1 MYMMD
6 TCVNLDL
13 DASKSGGVCLLLRRQ
28 NVVPL
33 QKFEVD
39 WIILPSLSQLK
50 KKIRPENNLNCK
62 RVCGGVCVFIK
73 LCVSICMHRVACGG
87 QKSKGVVVK
96 I

>member
-1 MYMMD
+1 VVKPMCSNTIVSNTHYGKVKDNSKGTLMYMMD

-39 WIILPSLSQLK
+39 
-50 KKIRPENNLNCK
+50 
-62 RVCGGVCVFIK
+62 
-73 LCVSICMHRVACGG
+73 
-87 QKSKGVVVK
+87 
-96 I
+96 

>member
-39 WIILPSLSQLK
+39 WIILPSLS
-50 KKIRPENNLNCK
+50 
-62 RVCGGVCVFIK
+62 
-73 LCVSICMHRVACGG
+73 
-87 QKSKGVVVK
+87 
-96 I
+96 